1 MNVFLVVVLAGFLL
15 AGCGNGE
22 KPQPYTPPEVV
33 VMEIQPKEVMLT
45 TELPGRVSAF
55 RVAEIRPQVSGI
67 VQKRFFKEGSEVK
80 AGSVLFQIDPAPF
93 QAVLDN
99 AEASLG
105 RIEANLPAIRS
116 KANRFRELLAVKAVS
131 QQDCDDA
138 DAALKQAEAD
148 IKYWDAA
155 IKTARIN
162 LNYTSIV
169 APISGRIGRSGVT
182 EGALVN
188 AYQPLVLA
196 TIQQLDPI
204 YVDVSQSTSEV
215 LSLKRHLE
223 KGLLDDNGADH
234 NEVDLILEDGTTY
247 SQKGTFQFRD
257 VTVDPTTGSVI
268 LRIVFPNSEDVL
280 LPGMFVRA
288 ILKEGI
294 NREAILIPQQSLFRT
309 PKGDPFALIV
319 NTEDKVAQKMVT
331 LDRAIEDAWLVSSGI
346 AAGDRVIIEGTQKVG
361 PGSSVKVVTFG
372 EGCEETEKKGKS
384 TAQQA
389 AKSN

>member
-1 MNVFLVVVLAGFLL
+1 
-15 AGCGNGE
+15 
-22 KPQPYTPPEVV
+22 
-33 VMEIQPKEVMLT
+33 
-45 TELPGRVSAF
+45 
-55 RVAEIRPQVSGI
+55 
-67 VQKRFFKEGSEVK
+67 
-80 AGSVLFQIDPAPF
+80 
-93 QAVLDN
+93 
-99 AEASLG
+99 
-105 RIEANLPAIRS
+105 
-116 KANRFRELLAVKAVS
+116 
-131 QQDCDDA
+131 
-138 DAALKQAEAD
+138 
-148 IKYWDAA
+148 
-155 IKTARIN
+155 
-162 LNYTSIV
+162 
-169 APISGRIGRSGVT
+169 
-182 EGALVN
+182 
-188 AYQPLVLA
+188 VLA